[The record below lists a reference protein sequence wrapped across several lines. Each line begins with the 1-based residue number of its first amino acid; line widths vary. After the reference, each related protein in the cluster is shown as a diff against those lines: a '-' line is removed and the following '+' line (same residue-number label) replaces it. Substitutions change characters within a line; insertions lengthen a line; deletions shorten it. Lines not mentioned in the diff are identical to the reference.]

1 MPTWPETVDVSRETR
16 ERLDIYADLLR
27 KWNPRINLVSPRDM
41 DRLWERHI
49 LDSLQLL
56 PLIQGRERFIDMGSG
71 GGFPGVVVGIAAG
84 IPGTLI
90 EADQRKAA
98 FLREAARLT
107 GARLTVV
114 SARLEQ
120 VDVPAAPL
128 VTARALA
135 PLGRLL
141 EWARPLLEP
150 DGVAVFLKGQQAGEE
165 IRDAERSWTMD
176 IRSYPSL
183 TAHDGVVLEVSNFH
197 RVEKS

>member
-1 MPTWPETVDVSRETR
+1 MLMLPEGMDVSRETQD
-16 ERLDIYADLLR
+16 RLDIFAALLR
-27 KWNPRINLVSPRDM
+27 KWNTRINLVSPRDM
-41 DRLWERHI
+41 DKLWERHI

-107 GARLTVV
+107 GASLTVV

-120 VDVPAAPL
+120 VDVQPAPL

-135 PLGRLL
+135 PLGKLL
-141 EWARPLLEP
+141 EWAHPLLAP
-150 DGVAVFLKGQQAGEE
+150 GGVAVFLKGQQADKE
-165 IRDAERSWTMD
+165 IRDAERSWNMD
-176 IRSYPSL
+176 IRTRPSL
-183 TAHDGVVLEVSNFH
+183 TTGDGVVLEVSNFH
-197 RVEKS
+197 RVQG